1 MDRPARLHENTLNA
15 RAGQAFDAFVL
26 NFRKAILDGDPARTA
41 PSAREMD
48 HTDWEG
54 SSGFSKPG
62 TRLSRAEC
70 E

>member
-1 MDRPARLHENTLNA
+1 MNRLAPLRENSLNA

-26 NFRKAILDGDPARTA
+26 NFRKAILNGDPERTA

-62 TRLSRAEC
+62 TRLSRPE
-70 E
+70 